1 MDLPLRQLCGFKRVS
16 LAVGE
21 EKTVEITIPMEKLKW
36 YNPVHRT
43 WELENMTYRIYAGSS
58 EALADLKATEIAL

>member
-1 MDLPLRQLCGFKRVS
+1 
-16 LAVGE
+16 
-21 EKTVEITIPMEKLKW
+21 MEKLKW